1 MVVDPVR
8 GLVQVAYAKGSIYQ
22 YTHVSRRAIVNL
34 ILNPNMSLG
43 FWVNSN
49 LLPFDS
55 KTRLLGE
62 CTVLNALHASD
73 LPITDAEPIAYV
85 YC

>member
-62 CTVLNALHASD
+62 CTVLGALHASD